1 MHSSKKSEE
10 TMKSDF
16 LPADEGVYNAIS
28 VTIGTGNP
36 DLALNKPS
44 FLSRKLTT
52 LLSGHAAAPFNFD

>member
-1 MHSSKKSEE
+1 
-10 TMKSDF
+10 MKSDF

-28 VTIGTGNP
+28 VTIGTRNP
-36 DLALNKPS
+36 DLALNKPR

>member
-1 MHSSKKSEE
+1 
-10 TMKSDF
+10 MKSDF

-44 FLSRKLTT
+44 FLFRKLTT